1 MASSNFGP
9 FALSV
14 SPVLAL
20 ISVIIGFIVTLIV
33 ARKYKGRASDVMLT
47 MLLAGLV
54 LGRLV
59 FVLRFFDSYNSF
71 WHMLDIRDGDL
82 DYTGALVG
90 FAFVLFVKLR
100 QGKQRRALLS
110 GTFTML
116 GTYAAFSLVITL
128 ARSHTVLPQSTF
140 MQLNGQEITIRDIS
154 QQKPVVVNLWAT
166 SCDPCLQEMPVLMAA
181 EQRYNDVTFISLNQ
195 REASQTVAQFLQ
207 REGINFQHVLIDTK
221 GEIATNKGLFSLPVT
236 LFFDVNGKLV
246 YSHTGRISQAD
257 LERGIEGYLR

>member
-59 FVLRFFDSYNSF
+59 FVLRFFDSYDSF
-71 WHMLDIRDGDL
+71 WHMLDIRDGNL
-82 DYTGALVG
+82 DYAGALVG
-90 FAFVLFVKLR
+90 FALVLLLKLR
-100 QGKQRRALLS
+100 QGKQREALLS

-116 GTYAAFSLVITL
+116 GTYAVFSLVITL

-140 MQLNGQEITIRDIS
+140 IQLNGQEIKITDIS
-154 QQKPVVVNLWAT
+154 QQQPVIVNLWAT

-181 EQRYNDVTFISLNQ
+181 EQRYSDVTFISLNQ
-195 REASQTVAQFLQ
+195 REASQTVEQFLQ
-207 REGINFQHVLIDTK
+207 REGINFEHVLIDTR

-236 LFFDVNGKLV
+236 LFFNVDGQLV
-246 YSHTGRISQAD
+246 YSHTGRISQTD